1 LKRVLF
7 KATSR
12 FLTPYVKLTKL
23 TGKSWVLE
31 ISVVEQLLQ
40 FRFPFRLPR
49 SFLGAKNKNELRVK
63 LLLIQSLAVSDLQKT
78 FDVQEFFY
86 QISTS
91 NTQMIQVKKQFIDLL
106 QELVQDKIIKFELEI
121 ILKSENRNQIQ
132 VKQLTTS
139 MINRRIHY
147 LEFYEIID

>member
-1 LKRVLF
+1 MKRVLF

-78 FDVQEFFY
+78 FDVQEFCY

-91 NTQMIQVKKQFIDLL
+91 NTQPALVVENSGDANVYGLSIDFSDSSPDNNTSYFLNC
-106 QELVQDKIIKFELEI
+106 QDTNFHL
-121 ILKSENRNQIQ
+121 
-132 VKQLTTS
+132 
-139 MINRRIHY
+139 
-147 LEFYEIID
+147 F